1 MLNVCFKAYN
11 ERLPAIDEYWM
22 ICRNG
27 TKIRISVI
35 MRGLLHEN
43 RGRESIKQ
51 IVVEKWKE
59 IIFIKDEG

>member
-1 MLNVCFKAYN
+1 
-11 ERLPAIDEYWM
+11 M

-35 MRGLLHEN
+35 VRGLLHEN